1 MTTHFSKLFVIFGI
15 FIIVSNGEIHVEE
28 ANLVELHKYTFYKV
42 SHKVD
47 KHVIIELYSSE
58 AWCSEF

>member
-1 MTTHFSKLFVIFGI
+1 M
-15 FIIVSNGEIHVEE
+15 VSNGEIHVEE
-28 ANLVELHKYTFYKV
+28 ANLVELHKDTFYKV

-58 AWCSEF
+58 AWCSKFNAIIFYRFLF